1 MIIVSHD
8 RDFLQGLTS
17 TVYEFRNKKI
27 KEYLGDIDYYLEQR
41 KLEDMRAVEKRDK
54 VSKTAAKK
62 VATEKQ
68 SYEDQ
73 KKLKGLH
80 NKLSKIESKISKI
93 EKELKKKDQE
103 LATNYEKTIAQSN
116 FLDSYND
123 KKKHLKSLMQEWEE
137 LQLEIEEIS

>member
-1 MIIVSHD
+1 M
-8 RDFLQGLTS
+8 
-17 TVYEFRNKKI
+17 KI
-27 KEYLGDIDYYLEQR
+27 K
-41 KLEDMRAVEKRDK
+41 
-54 VSKTAAKK
+54 
-62 VATEKQ
+62 
-68 SYEDQ
+68 